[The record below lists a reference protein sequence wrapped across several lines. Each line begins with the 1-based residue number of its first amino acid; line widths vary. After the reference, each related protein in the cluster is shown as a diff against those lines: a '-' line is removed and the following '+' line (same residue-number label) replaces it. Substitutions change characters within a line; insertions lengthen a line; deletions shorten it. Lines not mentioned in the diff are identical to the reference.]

1 VTLPVTSCSAE
12 RAAMSR
18 IKSINIAYGQ
28 LWWMNGCLHCL
39 ATEKDIMNQ
48 IPVED
53 IIIKFAESSEPV
65 RRQHVA

>member
-1 VTLPVTSCSAE
+1 MVDEWLSA
-12 RAAMSR
+12 
-18 IKSINIAYGQ
+18 
-28 LWWMNGCLHCL
+28 LLCL